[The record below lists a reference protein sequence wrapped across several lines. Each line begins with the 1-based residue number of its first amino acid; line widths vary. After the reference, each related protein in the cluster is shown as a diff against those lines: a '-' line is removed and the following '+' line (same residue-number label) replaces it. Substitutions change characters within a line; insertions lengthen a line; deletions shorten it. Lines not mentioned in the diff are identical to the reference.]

1 MTQEI
6 AVQFWGVR
14 GSIACPGPDYAKYGG
29 NTSCVEIRCGETL
42 IILDAGTGL
51 RLLGKKLV
59 KSSGPLTGH
68 VLLSHTHYDHLEGLP
83 FFEPF
88 YVTDNQFTL
97 YAGHLNPPA
106 TIQAVVAEM
115 MREPLFPVPLDIFDA
130 QMHYRDFTAGESFSI
145 EGQVE
150 VKTAPLN
157 HPNGACG
164 YRICYGDK
172 SVCYVTDTEH
182 KDGHVDQHILE
193 LIKGSDLFIYD
204 ATYKKEDYPLYEGW
218 GHSTADAGLELARA
232 AGVKH
237 YVLFHHN
244 PDYDD
249 DSMDMLADRAKGFD
263 VPTHIAREGQEI
275 II

>member
-6 AVQFWGVR
+6 SVQFWGVR

-29 NTSCVEIRCGETL
+29 NTSCIEVRCGEIL

-51 RLLGKKLV
+51 RLLGKKLM
-59 KSSGPLTGH
+59 KSGQPIQGHILLT
-68 VLLSHTHYDHLEGLP
+68 HTHYDHVEGLP

-88 YVTDNQFTL
+88 YASHNHFTL
-97 YAGHLNPPA
+97 YAGHLAPPQ
-106 TIQAVVAEM
+106 TIQGVISHLM
-115 MREPLFPVPLDIFDA
+115 QEPLFPVPPEIFDA
-130 QMHYRDFTAGESFSI
+130 QLHYYDFKAGDEFAL
-145 EGQVE
+145 EGDVDI
-150 VKTAPLN
+150 KTTRLN
-157 HPNGACG
+157 HPNGACA
-164 YRICYGDK
+164 YRIQYGQK

-182 KDGHVDQHILE
+182 RQDHLDNNILQ
-193 LIKGSDLFIYD
+193 LIQGADLFIYD
-204 ATYKKEDYPLYEGW
+204 ATYAQEDYDRYQGW
-218 GHSTADAGLELARA
+218 GHSTREAGLGLARA

-249 DSMDMLADRAKGFD
+249 DVMDQLATRIKGWD